1 LQSPLKS
8 GVHPLDREAKVATI
22 ASGFYGFADASNFK
36 GVKGYE
42 SYANREAAATAVLAS
57 AVTGN
62 KSATESKPKMPPD
75 IIRRTRSVRK
85 LELAVDSCIS

>member
-1 LQSPLKS
+1 MLQRP
-8 GVHPLDREAKVATI
+8 VEPA
-22 ASGFYGFADASNFK
+22 

-62 KSATESKPKMPPD
+62 KSATESKPKMPGYHPSNLAKTSMCSTS
-75 IIRRTRSVRK
+75 RTGTVR
-85 LELAVDSCIS
+85 